1 MYIYLMNEART
12 HSIGNNFRIRLSR
25 IFSEDEQSAILFV
38 GDIDDTDC
46 EILVDFIK
54 SYTTT
59 IFPVSYDDIIINYQ
73 LDSCKGEKGSVYKKA
88 APCNGL
94 GKDMQGLL
102 PPANEVWG
110 KVMFL
115 YLCVILVAFWV
126 TNPCRITRKE
136 FLMKQ
141 TKMYVCTLEEF
152 ILVDIWIHCCASWNW
167 ICIGML

>member
-25 IFSEDEQSAILFV
+25 LFSEDEQSAILFV

-73 LDSCKGEKGSVYKKA
+73 LDSCKGEKGSVYKKS

-115 YLCVILVAFWV
+115 YLCVILFTVGGGLP
-126 TNPCRITRKE
+126 NPPGCRPPGLGRPHQGGANSHPPPIRSTSGR
-136 FLMKQ
+136 
-141 TKMYVCTLEEF
+141 Y
-152 ILVDIWIHCCASWNW
+152 ASYWNAY
-167 ICIGML
+167 LF

>member
-1 MYIYLMNEART
+1 MNE
-12 HSIGNNFRIRLSR
+12 HSIGNNFRIPLLR
-25 IFSEDEQSAILFV
+25 IFPEDEQSAILFV

-73 LDSCKGEKGSVYKKA
+73 LDSCKGEKGSVYKKS

-115 YLCVILVAFWV
+115 HLCVILFTGGGVCP
-126 TNPCRITRKE
+126 TPSGCRPPGLGRPHQGWANSPPPYGQQAGGTHP
-136 FLMKQ
+136 
-141 TKMYVCTLEEF
+141 T
-152 ILVDIWIHCCASWNW
+152 
-167 ICIGML
+167 GMHTCSK